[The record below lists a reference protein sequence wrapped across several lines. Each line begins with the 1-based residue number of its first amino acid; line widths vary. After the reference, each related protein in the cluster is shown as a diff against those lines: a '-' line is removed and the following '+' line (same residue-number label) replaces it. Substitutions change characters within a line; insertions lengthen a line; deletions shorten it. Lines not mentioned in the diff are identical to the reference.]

1 MALKKERT
9 LAQMIVVDREAQR
22 ILLGLHTAGPWQG
35 AYTGFLDE
43 VGPAEDP
50 AAAAI
55 RITREKAGI
64 IVPPGEHRATFQFNS
79 EAWVNAR
86 EFEFLV
92 ESHSGRPQESSTV
105 RPEWFALNAIPY
117 ERMPADDALWY
128 PPFLAGKRMRGHFD
142 FAPDGKTL
150 LRHQVEEIEADDLC

>member
-1 MALKKERT
+1 MGLKKERR
-9 LAQMIVVDREAQR
+9 LAQMIVVDRAAQR
-22 ILLGLHTAGPWQG
+22 ILLGLHTSGRWQG

-43 VGPAEDP
+43 VGFEEEP
-50 AAAAI
+50 AAAAV
-55 RITREKAGI
+55 RITREQAGI

-79 EAWVNAR
+79 EAWVSAQ

-92 ESHSGRPQESSTV
+92 ESHAGQPQESDTV
-105 RPEWFALNAIPY
+105 RPEWFALQSIPY
-117 ERMPADDALWY
+117 EQMPADDALWY

-150 LRHQVEEIEADDLC
+150 LRHRMEEIEDDDPR

>member
-1 MALKKERT
+1 MFRY
-9 LAQMIVVDREAQR
+9 
-22 ILLGLHTAGPWQG
+22 LLELDYPPDGTAATRKPLSSNEHSGWSVPRN
-35 AYTGFLDE
+35 
-43 VGPAEDP
+43 
-50 AAAAI
+50 AARQCLPPNDQWPP

>member
-1 MALKKERT
+1 MAIKEQRT
-9 LAQMIVVDREAQR
+9 LAQMIVVDRATQR
-22 ILLGLHTAGPWQG
+22 ILLGLHKSGAWQG

-43 VGPAEDP
+43 VRPEEDP
-50 AAAAI
+50 VFAAV

-64 IVPPGEHRATFQFNS
+64 VVPPGDYRATFQFNS
-79 EAWVNAR
+79 EAWGTAQ
-86 EFEFLV
+86 EFEFLA
-92 ESHSGRPQESSTV
+92 ESHSGQPQESGTV
-105 RPEWFALNAIPY
+105 RPEWFALDAIPY
-117 ERMPADDALWY
+117 ARMPADDALWY